1 MTIIIICS
9 IIALGLLFL
18 GYKRKYPIKVKHYPL
33 LKNETI
39 TSFCKLKEQGHCNV
53 NYLIETKE
61 KQQYLVRNFKYDGNR
76 KKEFYF
82 QNLAHRKKIAAKA
95 LLLDEKNNVMICN
108 FIEGEHRSRL
118 DQPTLKKLA
127 LTLRKLHR
135 IRVPTKAYDFRSIF
149 KLKDKKALQ
158 AFKVIAT
165 FKPEYVFGHNDLHP
179 KNILFGKKI
188 QFIDWEYAG
197 KTDRYFDLAAII
209 IEFKLNKQDEQT
221 FLQSYFARDKRL
233 NRKKLEAFK
242 VVYRTLWK
250 VWFGNLERGQITTLS

>member
-1 MTIIIICS
+1 MTILIILS
-9 IIALGLLFL
+9 IITLLLLFIW
-18 GYKRKYPIKVKHYPL
+18 YKKKYPIKIKHYSV
-33 LKNETI
+33 LKNKRIETF
-39 TSFCKLKEQGHCNV
+39 SKLKEQGHCNL
-53 NYLIETKE
+53 NYLIETKD
-61 KQQYLVRNFKYDGNR
+61 KQYLLRNFKYDGNR

-82 QNLAHRKKIAAKA
+82 QNLAHKKNIAAKA
-95 LLLDEKNNVMICN
+95 LLLDEKNNLMICN

-118 DQPTLKKLA
+118 NQHTLKKLA
-127 LTLRKLHR
+127 LSLRKLHR

-149 KLKDKKALQ
+149 KFKDKKALQ

-165 FKPEYVFGHNDLHP
+165 FQPEYVFGHNDLHP

-221 FLQSYFARDKRL
+221 FLQSYFARDKKL
-233 NRKKLEAFK
+233 NKKKLEAFK
-242 VVYRTLWK
+242 VVYQTLWK
-250 VWFGNLERGQITTLS
+250 VWFGHLERGQITTLS

>member
-1 MTIIIICS
+1 MNIIIICS
-9 IIALGLLFL
+9 ILTLGLLFL
-18 GYKRKYPIKVKHYPL
+18 WYKRKYPIKVKHYPL
-33 LKNETI
+33 LKNDKI
-39 TSFCKLKEQGHCNV
+39 KKISKLKEQGHCNI
-53 NYLIETKE
+53 NYLIATKN
-61 KQQYLVRNFKYDGNR
+61 KQYLLRNFKYDGNR
-76 KKEFYF
+76 QKEFYF
-82 QNLAHRKKIAAKA
+82 QKLAHRKKIAAKP
-95 LLLDEKNNVMICN
+95 LLLDEKNKIMICH
-108 FIEGEHRSRL
+108 FIEGEHRNRL

-127 LTLRKLHR
+127 QTLRKLHR

-149 KLKDKKALQ
+149 KFKDKKALQ
-158 AFKVIAT
+158 AFRVIAT

-209 IEFKLNKQDEQT
+209 IEFKLNRQDEQT
-221 FLQSYFARDKRL
+221 FLQSYFGRDKKL

-242 VVYRTLWK
+242 ILYQTLWK